1 MDAGAAVAG
10 RAVDGHGRRP
20 RADFSRSSS
29 VDPCLGGT
37 AAISHR
43 GLTTEPSFNEALG
56 AALRQSVARWRE
68 SPDCVQVERT
78 RTIAGAPGKH
88 PDVLIADPQMWPVAI
103 EASFDGRDADKDA
116 SARLGLE
123 TATDGMPIET
133 AVSVRIPDSCRQ
145 WPRERIAQ
153 GLAEGEELAYAVHQ
167 RTGEGTSRRWP
178 KRGFV
183 TGSARDLVD
192 LLPLVA
198 LPPEVVQETAD
209 YVAQRVQWA
218 AARLHRISSSWQRKE
233 LAAEVHQRTAL
244 TGLAT
249 TMVLW
254 LNALLTQA
262 RIHERHKRLPAPA
275 DCCDEEGC
283 PLPSRFVRAWR
294 EILSENWRSVFE
306 PAKNVMA
313 RTAASNVGATSQALR
328 CLLEAVERIESR
340 RLGIHIN
347 VGAEL
352 FPKLSDDRKTAAAY
366 YTQPPAAEFL
376 AAMTVTRESLPSGA
390 SWADPNLWDR
400 AKIADLACGTG
411 TLLRA
416 GYRRIAALHQRSGGA
431 TPSSLVQLH
440 KAAMET
446 GIYGADIS
454 PIAAHL
460 TASSLAALGDGNPYG
475 ATHVGWVRV
484 GGAPAK
490 AGALEYFEAD
500 EMDDL
505 FGTAGERSAGVE
517 EERPS
522 SVHVGDDSLGWA
534 LMNPPYSRTR
544 GGQSAFDVAGVSEE
558 ERKACQRRWRDLTR
572 GKSNNQ
578 AGMAASFLA
587 LADQKLRSG
596 GRLGFVLP
604 LTAAFADSWTMTRRL
619 VETKYSD
626 VAAIAFSAGRALGR
640 DAVSADTGM
649 EEMMLVA
656 TKRAP
661 AGGSAVVRC
670 VTLYEPLRDGGQAH
684 EIARAVGRALE
695 QMGAGHFPVRV
706 GDEEIGR
713 VVAFHADGSGKPWTP
728 VAVQSALLPEFSSAL
743 SRGRFGELA
752 GPRSVATRVAFGR
765 LEDLFEIGP
774 THDLIGYPLGGD
786 GRGAFEFHPLPPGAS
801 LVGDRALWV
810 ADSKKQQRLEVR
822 PTHKGIVPKALAGR
836 DQDRMRAR
844 AGTLFYARN
853 LRWTSQSLLA
863 ATTEMPV
870 MGGRSWTALR
880 HDDERVLKAFA
891 LWANSTLGSLLHW
904 SVGQRT
910 HAGRSTTQIG
920 ALRGI
925 PVPLLD
931 RLDARPLDGAAR
943 EFDAIKTKLLRP
955 LCQAHA
961 DPVREEIDQA
971 VARMLALPPWAGEVA
986 ANLRDLWCREPSVHG
1001 NNKAALAALRRR
1013 DDGVS
1018 GAAAR

>member
-1 MDAGAAVAG
+1 M
-10 RAVDGHGRRP
+10 
-20 RADFSRSSS
+20 
-29 VDPCLGGT
+29 
-37 AAISHR
+37 
-43 GLTTEPSFNEALG
+43 TTEPSFNEALG
-56 AALRQSVARWRE
+56 TALRRSVARWRK
-68 SPDCVQVERT
+68 SPRCVQVERT
-78 RTIAGAPGKH
+78 QTIAGAPGKH
-88 PDVLIADPQMWPVAI
+88 PDILIADPQMWPVAI
-103 EASFDGRDADKDA
+103 EASFDGRDADRDA
-116 SARLGLE
+116 LARLGLE
-123 TATDGMPIET
+123 TTTHGMPIET
-133 AVSVRIPDSCRQ
+133 AVAVRIPESCRQ
-145 WPRERIAQ
+145 WPRSRIAQ
-153 GLAEGEELAYAVHQ
+153 ELSRGAELAYAVHQ

-178 KRGFV
+178 KSGFV
-183 TGSARDLVD
+183 TGSAVDLVD
-192 LLPLVA
+192 LLPLIA
-198 LPPEVVQETAD
+198 LPREVVQETAD
-209 YVAQRVQWA
+209 YVAQRVKWA
-218 AARLHRISSSWQRKE
+218 GARLYRMSSAWQREE

-244 TGLAT
+244 TGLST

-262 RIHERHKRLPAPA
+262 RIHERHERLPAPA
-275 DCCDEEGC
+275 DCCDKQGY
-283 PLPSRFVRAWR
+283 PMPFRFLRAWH

-306 PAKNVMA
+306 PAQDVLRKAA
-313 RTAASNVGATSQALR
+313 RNIGATSSALR
-328 CLLEAVERIESR
+328 CLVDAVEKIESC
-340 RLGIHIN
+340 RLGVHIN

-400 AKIADLACGTG
+400 AKLADLACGTG

-416 GYRRIAALHQRSGGA
+416 GYRRIAALHQRSGDA
-431 TPSSLVQLH
+431 TPDSLVRLH
-440 KAAMET
+440 QAAMET
-446 GIYGADIS
+446 GIYGTDIS

-484 GGAPAK
+484 GGTPAK
-490 AGALEYFEAD
+490 TGALEYFEAD

-522 SVHVGDDSLGWA
+522 SVHVGDGSLCWT

-544 GGQSAFDVAGVSEE
+544 GGQSAFDVAGVSDE

-604 LTAAFADSWTMTRRL
+604 LTAAFADSWTMTRKL

-626 VAAIAFSAGRALGR
+626 IVAIAFSAGRALGR

-656 TKRAP
+656 TKRAS
-661 AGGSAVVRC
+661 AGDPAVVRC

-713 VVAFHADGSGKPWTP
+713 VVAFKADGSGKPWTP
-728 VAVQSALLPEFSSAL
+728 VAVQSALLSEFSSAL
-743 SRGRFGELA
+743 SQGRFGELV
-752 GPRSVATRVAFGR
+752 GPKSVATRVAFGR

-774 THDLIGYPLGGD
+774 THDLIGYPVGGD

-822 PTHKGIVPKALAGR
+822 PTHKGIVPKALADR

-870 MGGRSWTALR
+870 MGGRSWTALK
-880 HDDERVLKAFA
+880 HDDERVLKAFS

-910 HAGRSTTQIG
+910 HAGRSTTQVG
-920 ALRGI
+920 ALRRI

-931 RLDARPLDGAAR
+931 RLDAQPLDGAAR
-943 EFDAIKTKLLRP
+943 EFDNIKTKLLRP

-961 DPVREEIDQA
+961 DPVREEIDSA
-971 VARMLALPPWAGEVA
+971 VVRMLALPPWADGVA
-986 ANLRDLWCREPSVHG
+986 AKLRDLWCREPSVHG
-1001 NNKAALAALRRR
+1001 NNRAALAALGRQE
-1013 DDGVS
+1013 D
-1018 GAAAR
+1018 GAAS

>member
-1 MDAGAAVAG
+1 M
-10 RAVDGHGRRP
+10 
-20 RADFSRSSS
+20 
-29 VDPCLGGT
+29 
-37 AAISHR
+37 SHR
-43 GLTTEPSFNEALG
+43 GSTTEPSFNEAL
-56 AALRQSVARWRE
+56 ATALRRSVARWRE
-68 SPDCVQVERT
+68 SPDYVQVERT

-88 PDVLIADPQMWPVAI
+88 PDILVADPEMWPVAI
-103 EASFDGRDADKDA
+103 EASFDGRDADRDA

-123 TATDGMPIET
+123 TTADGMQIET
-133 AVSVRIPDSCRQ
+133 AIAVRIPESCRK
-145 WPRERIAQ
+145 WSRSRIAQ
-153 GLAEGEELAYAVHQ
+153 ELGEGTELAYAVHQ
-167 RTGEGTSRRWP
+167 RTGKGTSRRWP
-178 KRGFV
+178 KRGFA
-183 TGSARDLVD
+183 TGLAADLAD

-198 LPPEVVQETAD
+198 SPKEVVDETAA

-218 AARLHRISSSWQRKE
+218 SARLHRLSWPSQRE
-233 LAAEVHQRTAL
+233 RLVAEVHQRTVL
-244 TGLAT
+244 TGFAT

-262 RIHERHKRLPAPA
+262 RLHERHKGVLAPV
-275 DCCDEEGC
+275 DCCDEAGY
-283 PLPSRFVRAWR
+283 PLPYDFVKVWR
-294 EILSENWRSVFE
+294 YILKRNWRSVFE
-306 PAKNVMA
+306 PAEKVMA
-313 RTAASNVGATSQALR
+313 RAAAVNAGGTSMALR
-328 CLLEAVERIESR
+328 CLLEAVQRIKAR
-340 RLGIHIN
+340 KLGAHIN

-376 AAMTVTRESLPSGA
+376 ATMTVTRESLPSGVD
-390 SWADPNLWDR
+390 WADSNLWDR
-400 AKIADLACGTG
+400 AKLADLACGTG

-431 TPSSLVQLH
+431 TPESLVQLH
-440 KAAMET
+440 RAAMET
-446 GIYGADIS
+446 GVYGTDIS

-460 TASSLAALGDGNPYG
+460 TAASLAALGDGNPYG

-484 GGAPAK
+484 GGTPAK
-490 AGALEYFEAD
+490 AGALEYFEAQ

-505 FGTAGERSAGVE
+505 FGTAGEKSSGVE
-517 EERPS
+517 EEHPS
-522 SVHVGDDSLGWA
+522 SVHVGDESLCWV

-544 GGQSAFDVAGVSEE
+544 GGQSAFDVAGMSAD
-558 ERKACQRRWRDLTR
+558 ERKACQRRWQELTR

-587 LADQKLRSG
+587 LADQKLNSG

-604 LTAAFADSWTMTRRL
+604 LTAAFADSWTMTRKL
-619 VETKYSD
+619 VETRYTD
-626 VAAIAFSAGRALGR
+626 VVAIAFSAGRALGR
-640 DAVSADTGM
+640 EAVSADTGM

-656 TKRAP
+656 TKRAA

-670 VTLYEPLRDGGQAH
+670 VTLYEPLRDAGQAH
-684 EIARAVGRALE
+684 EIARAVGRALK
-695 QMGAGHFPVRV
+695 QAGAGHLPVRV

-713 VVAFHADGSGKPWTP
+713 VIAFDADGTGKPWTA
-728 VAVQSALLPEFSSAL
+728 VAARSALLPKFTSAL
-743 SRGRFGELA
+743 SQGRFGELA
-752 GPRSVATRVAFGR
+752 GPRSVAASVAFGR

-774 THDLIGYPLGGD
+774 THHLIGYPVGGE
-786 GRGAFEFHPLPPGAS
+786 GQGAFEFHPLPPGAS
-801 LVGDRALWV
+801 LVGDRALWM
-810 ADSKKQQRLEVR
+810 ADSKKQQRMQVR
-822 PTHKGIVPKALAGR
+822 PTHKGIVPKALLGR

-870 MGGRSWTALR
+870 MGGRSWTALK

-920 ALRGI
+920 ALRRI
-925 PVPLLD
+925 PAPLLD
-931 RLDARPLDGAAR
+931 RLDAQPLNDAAR
-943 EFDAIKTKLLRP
+943 DFDTIKTKQLRP

-986 ANLRDLWCREPSVHG
+986 AKLRDLWCREPSVHG
-1001 NNKAALAALRRR
+1001 NNRAALAALGRQ

-1018 GAAAR
+1018 GAGAP

>member
-1 MDAGAAVAG
+1 M
-10 RAVDGHGRRP
+10 
-20 RADFSRSSS
+20 
-29 VDPCLGGT
+29 
-37 AAISHR
+37 SHR

-56 AALRQSVARWRE
+56 TALRRSVVRWRE
-68 SPDCVQVERT
+68 SPDYVQVERT

-88 PDVLIADPQMWPVAI
+88 PDILVADPEMWPVAI
-103 EASFDGRDADKDA
+103 EASFDGRDADRDA

-123 TATDGMPIET
+123 TASDGMQIET
-133 AVSVRIPDSCRQ
+133 AVAVRIPESCRN
-145 WPRERIAQ
+145 WSRSRIARE
-153 GLAEGEELAYAVHQ
+153 LEEGMKLAYAVHQ
-167 RTGEGTSRRWP
+167 RTGESTSRRWP
-178 KRGFV
+178 KHGFA
-183 TGSARDLVD
+183 TGAGVDLVD

-198 LPPEVVQETAD
+198 SPKEVVDETAD

-218 AARLHRISSSWQRKE
+218 AARLHRLSEPSQRE
-233 LAAEVHQRTAL
+233 RLVAEVDQRTVL
-244 TGLAT
+244 TGFAT

-262 RIHERHKRLPAPA
+262 RLHERHEDVPGPI
-275 DCCDEEGC
+275 DCCDEAGY
-283 PLPSRFVRAWR
+283 PLPYDFVKAWR
-294 EILSENWRSVFE
+294 GILSRNWRSVFE
-306 PAKNVMA
+306 PAKKVMTRA
-313 RTAASNVGATSQALR
+313 EAVNSRATSQALR
-328 CLLEAVERIESR
+328 CLLEAVQRIKAR
-340 RLGIHIN
+340 RLGAHIN

-376 AAMTVTRESLPSGA
+376 AAMTVAQDSLPPGV
-390 SWADPNLWDR
+390 SWGDPELWNR
-400 AKIADLACGTG
+400 AKLADLACGTG

-416 GYRRIAALHQRSGGA
+416 GYRRIAAFHQRSGDA
-431 TPSSLVQLH
+431 TPDSVVQLH

-446 GIYGADIS
+446 GIYGTDIS

-484 GGAPAK
+484 GGTPAK
-490 AGALEYFEAD
+490 AGALEYFEAE

-505 FGTAGERSAGVE
+505 FGTAGEKSSGIE

-522 SVHVGDDSLGWA
+522 SVYVGDDSLCWA

-544 GGQSAFDVAGVSEE
+544 GGQSAFDVAGMSDE
-558 ERKACQRRWRDLTR
+558 ERKACQRRWQALTR

-587 LADQKLRSG
+587 LANQKLRPG

-604 LTAAFADSWTMTRRL
+604 LTAAFADSWTMTRKL
-619 VETKYSD
+619 VETRYSD
-626 VAAIAFSAGRALGR
+626 VVAIAFSAGRALGR
-640 DAVSADTGM
+640 EAVSADTGM

-656 TKRAP
+656 TKRAS
-661 AGGSAVVRC
+661 AASGVAVVRC
-670 VTLYEPLRDGGQAH
+670 VTLYEPLRDAGQAH
-684 EIARAVGRALE
+684 EIARAVGRAVE
-695 QMGAGHFPVRV
+695 DMGAGHIPVRV
-706 GDEEIGR
+706 GDEEVGR
-713 VVAFHADGSGKPWTP
+713 VVAFEADGSGRPWTP
-728 VAVQSALLPEFSSAL
+728 VGAMSAALAEFSNAL
-743 SRGRFGELA
+743 SHGRFGQFGAPE
-752 GPRSVATRVAFGR
+752 SVAASVAFGR
-765 LEDLFEIGP
+765 LGDLFEIGP
-774 THDLIGYPLGGD
+774 THDLIGYPVGGD

-801 LVGDRALWV
+801 LVGDRALWM
-810 ADSKKQQRLEVR
+810 ADSKRQRRMEVR
-822 PTHKGIVPKALAGR
+822 PTHKGIVPKALTGR
-836 DQDRMRAR
+836 DQDRMRGR

-853 LRWTSQSLLA
+853 LRWTSQSLVA

-910 HAGRSTTQIG
+910 HAGRSTTQVR
-920 ALRGI
+920 ALRRI

-931 RLDARPLDGAAR
+931 RLDAPTLDGAAG
-943 EFDAIKTKLLRP
+943 EFDKIKTKLLRP

-961 DPVREEIDQA
+961 DPVRAEIDRA
-971 VARMLALPPWAGEVA
+971 VVRMLTLPPWADDMV

-1001 NNKAALAALRRR
+1001 NNKAALAALGRQ
-1013 DDGVS
+1013 DDGES